1 MVAWNSLYC
10 IAHNLELAFF
20 DGLREEHL
28 PFFFLKRICFNPFI
42 SIITSQCPKALS
54 ELKELAEA
62 MEEKNKKP
70 GNLKGTRWDTMFAL
84 SPQGFS

>member
-28 PFFFLKRICFNPFI
+28 LFLTKGYA
-42 SIITSQCPKALS
+42 SILS
-54 ELKELAEA
+54 
-62 MEEKNKKP
+62 
-70 GNLKGTRWDTMFAL
+70 
-84 SPQGFS
+84 

>member
-28 PFFFLKRICFNPFI
+28 LFL
-42 SIITSQCPKALS
+42 T
-54 ELKELAEA
+54 
-62 MEEKNKKP
+62 
-70 GNLKGTRWDTMFAL
+70 KG
-84 SPQGFS
+84 